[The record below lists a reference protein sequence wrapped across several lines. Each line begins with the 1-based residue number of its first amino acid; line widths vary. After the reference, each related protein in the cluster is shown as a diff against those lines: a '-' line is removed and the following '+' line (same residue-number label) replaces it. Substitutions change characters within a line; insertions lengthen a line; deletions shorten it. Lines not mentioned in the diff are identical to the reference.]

1 MLISQRFIAKL
12 ANSLFIE
19 SSNWQAGILY
29 NLKLRHKQGHPY
41 TRTGD
46 IIIAINP
53 FQWFTDLYTE
63 KKQSLYSNRLVWEAP
78 GDMDPRSSL
87 APHVYEVSSLTYKG
101 LAFDKEDQ
109 SILVSGESG
118 AGKTETV
125 KICMNHIA
133 NVQKGRSSGSSGDA
147 VDPVVQRVLDSN
159 PLLEAFGNAK
169 TTRNDNSSRFG
180 KYTQLQFD
188 KSNSIMGSLD
198 RTKTSCRLA
207 GSKCEAYLLEKNRVT
222 GHEGTERT
230 YHIFYQ
236 ILAAPD
242 SVKGKIWE
250 NLKGTNFNSFK
261 YVGDTKTT
269 KIEGK
274 TDAQH
279 FEKTRETLD
288 LIDLG
293 GEKYMMLTRAILVVM
308 QTGNLTFGALDGDTD
323 KSQCTSKNALKELAE
338 LMGVPDNALNQA
350 FTERTMK
357 TRGEVYKVPQDAATA
372 KDSADAFAKEVY
384 GKVFLWLVNGINEAT
399 QAEKHSE
406 ETDFG
411 IIGLLD
417 IFGFESFVVNR
428 FEQLCINY
436 ANEKLQQKFTEDIFR
451 SVQAEYIEEGIALA
465 EITFDDNT
473 DVLDLIEGR
482 TGLCALLNEECVR
495 PKGSDEAFVNK
506 ALTQNKTSPCIVVN
520 HMDRMSFGIHHY
532 AGKVMYNAEFFVVRN
547 QDTLPTD
554 VEEVMVKSS
563 NPIIAQVV
571 EEDVVPAKSK
581 PGRQKSNIVGTTIWT
596 KYKTQ
601 LTTLMTDLRKTRSRY
616 IRCIKPNKA
625 KKPVIME
632 HIGTVEQL
640 RCAGVV
646 AAVTITRSAFPNRL
660 EHAQAY
666 RRFLPLK
673 GSGGTAAKNDIKAQ
687 LEELMNSALK
697 SLEEKEN
704 DKLKKAYVIGNSK
717 IYFRAGAMEYLE
729 AERLKG
735 AEKWAIVM
743 QRVVRGYNV
752 RKHMTG
758 INSYKMQSK
767 TPSAIIIQC
776 WTRRLAAKRRLDRL
790 KKKHKEKKKK
800 AKKRVRAAMKI
811 QACARG
817 YLVRPKF
824 KKKLK
829 LMKERER
836 LKKLANDLEE
846 KVREAEMKRLQNVE
860 AAREAA
866 EKEIEDY
873 KESVREELRSDKEKQ
888 KKYAQQQTLIDE
900 SSNIIEFLRREN
912 DKLKKQSD
920 KFRKDF
926 RELKENNKR
935 LQEENDAATSSF
947 TALNDHAKQL
957 NVKNSKLINNVQEYK
972 KKLEGLKDSLKE
984 KQSYYI
990 AEAESRLAAQ
1000 KRMAA
1005 IVGTIQDKCR
1015 DPQLIEDAVIMA
1027 LECEAEA
1034 KSERAALDA
1043 QDGKGPAAQTSSS
1056 KGFNDDNDDS
1066 SNYDDVSSDDDS
1078 EAN

>member
-1 MLISQRFIAKL
+1 M
-12 ANSLFIE
+12 
-19 SSNWQAGILY
+19 Y
-29 NLKLRHKQGHPY
+29 NLKLRHLRGRPY

-53 FQWFTDLYTE
+53 FQWFDDLYTE
-63 KKQSLYSNRLVWEAP
+63 NKQTLYSNRLVWDSATQ
-78 GDMDPRSSL
+78 DSDPRKGID
-87 APHVYEVSSLTYKG
+87 PHVYEASALTYKG
-101 LAFDKEDQ
+101 LAFDQQDQ

-133 NVQKGRSSGSSGDA
+133 SVQQGRGVAAKGGSI
-147 VDPVVQRVLDSN
+147 DPVVRRVLESN

-169 TTRNDNSSRFG
+169 TVRNDNSSRFG
-180 KYTQLQFD
+180 KYAQLQFN
-188 KSNSIMGSLD
+188 KSGANEYDSSKITCKLV
-198 RTKTSCRLA
+198 

-222 GHEGTERT
+222 AHEAAERT

-236 ILAAPD
+236 ILSAPD
-242 SVKGKIWE
+242 AQKAKFWDK
-250 NLKGTNFNSFK
+250 LKGTTFGDFK

-279 FEKTRETLD
+279 FEKTCETLE
-288 LIDLG
+288 LIGMG
-293 GEKYMMLTRAILVVM
+293 GDKLVMLMKAIIVVM
-308 QTGNLTFGALDGDTD
+308 QCGNLTFGSLGGDSD
-323 KSQCTSKNALKELAE
+323 KSECTSKQELKDLANV
-338 LMGVPDNALNQA
+338 MGVPEDALNMG
-350 FTERTMK
+350 FTERSME
-357 TRGEVYKVPQDAATA
+357 TRGEVYKVPLNAATA

-384 GKVFLWLVNGINEAT
+384 GKLFLWLVRGINGAT
-399 QAEKHSE
+399 AAENNSKGSDNSGE
-406 ETDFG
+406 FG

-417 IFGFESFVVNR
+417 IFGFESFAINR

-465 EITFDDNT
+465 EITYDDNA
-473 DVLDLIEGR
+473 DVLELIEGR

-495 PKGSDEAFVNK
+495 PKGSDEVFVQK
-506 ALTQNKTSPCIVVN
+506 ALAQNHKSPCIVVN

-532 AGKVMYNAEFFVVRN
+532 AGKVMYSAEYFVSRN

-554 VEEVMVKSS
+554 VEDLMLKSS
-563 NPIIAQVV
+563 NAIIAEAP
-571 EEDVVPAKSK
+571 EEEPVPVSK
-581 PGRQKSNIVGTTIWT
+581 TPRRKKSNIAGKTIWT

-601 LTTLMTDLRKTRSRY
+601 LTSLMTDLRKTQSRY

-625 KKPVIME
+625 KKPNIME
-632 HIGTVEQL
+632 HVATVEQL

-673 GSGGTAAKNDIKAQ
+673 PPGGKSDKKDITAQ
-687 LEELMNSALK
+687 LDELMNSALK
-697 SLEEKEN
+697 SFDEK
-704 DKLKKAYVIGNSK
+704 DKHGKVRKGYVIGKSK
-717 IYFRAGAMEYLE
+717 IYFRAGALEFLE

-735 AEKWAIVM
+735 ADKWAILI
-743 QRVVRGYNV
+743 QRIWRGWNI
-752 RKHMTG
+752 RKRMGG
-758 INSYKMQSK
+758 IGGYKMQAK
-767 TPSAIIIQC
+767 APKAIMIQC
-776 WTRRLAAKRRLDRL
+776 WFRQLSAKWKLDRL
-790 KKKHKEKKKK
+790 KKRHREKKKK
-800 AKKRVRAAMKI
+800 QKKRVRAAMKI

-824 KKKLK
+824 QKKLK

-836 LKKLANDLEE
+836 LKKLAHDLEE

-860 AAREAA
+860 AARDAA
-866 EKEIEDY
+866 EKEIEEY
-873 KESVREELRSDKEKQ
+873 KELVREELKSDKEKQ

-900 SSNIIEFLRREN
+900 SANIIDFLRREN
-912 DKLKKQSD
+912 TKLKGKSEQM
-920 KFRKDF
+920 RKDF
-926 RELKENNKR
+926 KELKDNNKR
-935 LQEENDAATSSF
+935 LQEENEAATSSF

-957 NVKNSKLINNVQEYK
+957 NVKNAKLITNVQEYK
-972 KKLEGLKDSLKE
+972 KKLEKLKDDLKE

-990 AEAESRLAAQ
+990 AEAEARLAAQ

-1043 QDGKGPAAQTSSS
+1043 QDGKAPASS
-1056 KGFNDDNDDS
+1056 GGGAPRDDDSTDYGDIS
-1066 SNYDDVSSDDDS
+1066 SNYSEDSDSD
-1078 EAN
+1078 

>member
-1 MLISQRFIAKL
+1 M
-12 ANSLFIE
+12 
-19 SSNWQAGILY
+19 
-29 NLKLRHKQGHPY
+29 KLRHQQGHPY

-53 FQWFTDLYTE
+53 FQWFTELYTE
-63 KKQSLYSNRLVWEAP
+63 KKQSQYSNRLVWESG
-78 GDMDPRSSL
+78 GDTDPRQGL
-87 APHVYEVSSLTYKG
+87 APHVYEASSLTYKG
-101 LAFDKEDQ
+101 LAFDQEDQ

-133 NVQKGRSSGSSGDA
+133 SVQKGRSTAGGDSGEKI
-147 VDPVVQRVLDSN
+147 DPVVQRVLDSN

-180 KYTQLQFD
+180 KYTQLQFETSDSHLGSID
-188 KSNSIMGSLD
+188 K
-198 RTKTSCRLA
+198 TKTVCRLA

-222 GHEGTERT
+222 GHEDVERT

-242 SVKGKIWE
+242 SVKGKLWE

-269 KIEGK
+269 KIEGQ

-279 FEKTRETLD
+279 YEQTRETLD
-288 LIDLG
+288 LIELG
-293 GEKYMMLTRAILVVM
+293 GEKYTMLMRAIIVVM
-308 QTGNLTFGALDGDTD
+308 QTGNLTFGALDGDSD
-323 KSQCTSKNALKELAE
+323 KSHCTSKNALKELAE
-338 LMGVPDNALNQA
+338 LMGVPDDALNQA

-372 KDSADAFAKEVY
+372 KESADAFAKEVY
-384 GKVFLWLVNGINEAT
+384 GKLFLWLVSGINEAT
-399 QAEKHSE
+399 MAENHCQGE
-406 ETDFG
+406 PMDYG

-506 ALTQNKTSPCIVVN
+506 ALAQNKKSPCIVVN
-520 HMDRMSFGIHHY
+520 HLDRMSFGIHHY
-532 AGKVMYNAEFFVVRN
+532 AGKVMYSAEFFVARN

-554 VEEVMVKSS
+554 VEEVMLKST
-563 NPIIAQVV
+563 NAIIAEAAP
-571 EEDVVPAKSK
+571 EEVGPTQSK
-581 PGRQKSNIVGTTIWT
+581 PGRQKSNIVGKTIWT

-601 LTTLMTDLRKTRSRY
+601 LSTLMTDLRKTRSRY

-632 HIGTVEQL
+632 HVGTVEQL

-673 GSGGTAAKNDIKAQ
+673 ASGGKAPKNDIKAQ
-687 LEELMNSALK
+687 LEELMDSALK

-704 DKLKKAYVIGNSK
+704 DKVKKGYVIGNSK
-717 IYFRAGAMEYLE
+717 IYFRAGAMEFLE

-735 AEKWAIVM
+735 AEKWAVVM
-743 QRVVRGYNV
+743 QRMYRGYCV
-752 RKHMTG
+752 RKQMGG
-758 INSYKMQSK
+758 IHGYKMQSK
-767 TPSAIIIQC
+767 APKAITLQC
-776 WTRRLAAKRRLDRL
+776 WYRQLAAKQRLDRL
-790 KKKHKEKKKK
+790 KKKHKDKKKK

-817 YLVRPKF
+817 YLVRPKYQ
-824 KKKLK
+824 KKLK

-846 KVREAEMKRLQNVE
+846 KVREAELKRLQNVE

-866 EKEIEDY
+866 EKEIEEY
-873 KESVREELRSDKEKQ
+873 KEVVREELKSDKEKQ

-912 DKLKKQSD
+912 TKLKNNSESM
-920 KFRKDF
+920 RKDF
-926 RELKENNKR
+926 KELKDNNKR
-935 LQEENDAATSSF
+935 LQEENEAATSSF

-957 NVKNSKLINNVQEYK
+957 NVKNSKLISNVQEYK

-1043 QDGKGPAAQTSSS
+1043 QDGKAPTPAASSGA
-1056 KGFNDDNDDS
+1056 KFNNDDDDS
-1066 SNYDDVSSDDDS
+1066 DYANVSSDSEDDS
-1078 EAN
+1078 DSS

>member
-1 MLISQRFIAKL
+1 M
-12 ANSLFIE
+12 
-19 SSNWQAGILY
+19 
-29 NLKLRHKQGHPY
+29 RHKQGDPY

-53 FQWFTDLYTE
+53 FQWFHELYTE
-63 KKQSLYSNRLVWEAP
+63 KKQSMYSNRLVWESG
-78 GDMDPRSSL
+78 GDTDPRKGL
-87 APHVYEVSSLTYKG
+87 APHVYEASSLSYKG

-133 NVQKGRSSGSSGDA
+133 SVQKGQSSGNSTEI
-147 VDPVVQRVLDSN
+147 DPVVQRVLNSN

-180 KYTQLQFD
+180 KYTQLQFE
-188 KSNSIMGSLD
+188 KSDSMVGTLIK
-198 RTKTSCRLA
+198 TKTSCKLV

-222 GHEGTERT
+222 GHEGEERT

-242 SVKGKIWE
+242 SVKGDLWE
-250 NLKGTNFNSFK
+250 KLKGSNFNTFK

-269 KIEGK
+269 KIEGE

-279 FEKTRETLD
+279 FETTRETLD
-288 LIDLG
+288 LIKLG
-293 GEKYMMLTRAILVVM
+293 GDKYATLMRAIIVVM
-308 QTGNLTFGALDGDTD
+308 QTGNLTFGPLDGDSD
-323 KSQCTSKNALKELAE
+323 KSACTSKNALKELAE
-338 LMGVPDNALNQA
+338 LMGVPADALNTA

-357 TRGEVYKVPQDAATA
+357 TRGEEYKVPQNAVTA
-372 KDSADAFAKEVY
+372 KDSADAFAKEIY
-384 GKVFLWLVNGINEAT
+384 GKLFLWLVAGINEAT
-399 QAEKHSE
+399 KAENHFQGGGVS
-406 ETDFG
+406 DFG

-495 PKGSDEAFVNK
+495 PKGNDEAFVNK
-506 ALTQNKTSPCIVVN
+506 ALAQNKKSPCIVVN
-520 HMDRMSFGIHHY
+520 HMDRMSFGIHHF
-532 AGKVMYNAEFFVVRN
+532 AGKVMYSAEFFVARN

-554 VEEVMVKSS
+554 VEEIMLKSS
-563 NPIIAQVV
+563 NPIISAAPP
-571 EEDVVPAKSK
+571 EEAVPAKKK
-581 PGRQKSNIVGTTIWT
+581 PGRQKSNIVGKTIWT
-596 KYKTQ
+596 KYKSQ
-601 LTTLMTDLRKTRSRY
+601 LTTLMTDLRKTQSRY
-616 IRCIKPNKA
+616 IRCIKPNRA
-625 KKPVIME
+625 KKPVLME

-660 EHAQAY
+660 PHAQAF

-673 GSGGTAAKNDIKAQ
+673 AAGGKAPKDDIKAQ
-687 LEELMNSALK
+687 LEELMDSALK
-697 SLEEKEN
+697 SLEEKVK
-704 DKLKKAYVIGNSK
+704 DTVKRAYVIGNSK

-729 AERLKG
+729 SERLRG
-735 AEKWAIVM
+735 AEKWA
-743 QRVVRGYNV
+743 VVIERIYRGYCV
-752 RKHMTG
+752 RKQLGG
-758 INSYKMQSK
+758 IHGYKMQAK
-767 TPSAIIIQC
+767 APKAITLQC
-776 WTRRLAAKRRLDRL
+776 WARRIAAKQRLDRL
-790 KKKHKEKKKK
+790 KKKHKDKKKK

-817 YLVRPKF
+817 YLVRPKYQ
-824 KKKLK
+824 KKLK

-836 LKKLANDLEE
+836 LKKLAHDLEE
-846 KVREAEMKRLQNVE
+846 KVREAELKRLQNVE

-866 EKEIEDY
+866 EKEIEEY
-873 KESVREELRSDKEKQ
+873 KEVVREELKGDKEKQ

-900 SSNIIEFLRREN
+900 SSNIIEFLKAEN
-912 DKLKKQSD
+912 NKLKKNSESM
-920 KFRKDF
+920 RKDF
-926 RELKENNKR
+926 KELKDNNKR
-935 LQEENDAATSSF
+935 LQEENESATSSF
-947 TALNDHAKQL
+947 TALNDHAKLL

-1043 QDGKGPAAQTSSS
+1043 QDGKAPPPTAATPSN
-1056 KGFNDDNDDS
+1056 FHDDDS
-1066 SNYDDVSSDDDS
+1066 SFNNVSSDSDDDS
-1078 EAN
+1078 ESS